1 MLRAER
7 LSALVVGGGS
17 VAARRAG
24 ALAECGAR
32 VRVVAPEVCEELS
45 RLAERTGSLSVERRR
60 YESSD
65 VGDATLVVAA
75 TDDRAVNAR
84 VAEDARAAHRLVNV
98 ADAPDEGNCVMAA
111 AHRAGDLVI
120 GVVAGGVPGAAAR
133 VRDAIAARFDDR
145 YASAVRLLGDLRRRL
160 LDAGSRDQWQ
170 RASSE
175 LVGADFC
182 DAVETGEQ
190 AGRIERWR

>member
-1 MLRAER
+1 MTALPVMLRAER

-24 ALAECGAR
+24 ALAECG
-32 VRVVAPEVCEELS
+32 
-45 RLAERTGSLSVERRR
+45 
-60 YESSD
+60 
-65 VGDATLVVAA
+65 
-75 TDDRAVNAR
+75 
-84 VAEDARAAHRLVNV
+84 
-98 ADAPDEGNCVMAA
+98 
-111 AHRAGDLVI
+111 
-120 GVVAGGVPGAAAR
+120 AR